1 MSKKPLNIRFKRSD
15 WLIIGVK
22 MVALFN
28 KHVFQNGLDVD
39 GSKFKDY
46 STRGSKWV
54 MIGIKKEFRKEA
66 PKGGYSYAHAKA
78 NKMFRRQDD
87 SIANKTA
94 PVLTGDLRNDFDVQS
109 TSNNGFKFGTLTKGA
124 VVQGLAN
131 KGRKISTS
139 VKAVPDKVAKAVRP
153 LIQKQIEKKL
163 RQGGKRRK
171 THKINIKAGR

>member
-1 MSKKPLNIRFKRSD
+1 MHTILLSS
-15 WLIIGVK
+15 
-22 MVALFN
+22 
-28 KHVFQNGLDVD
+28 
-39 GSKFKDY
+39 
-46 STRGSKWV
+46 
-54 MIGIKKEFRKEA
+54 
-66 PKGGYSYAHAKA
+66 

-87 SIANKTA
+87 SMANKTA
-94 PVLTGDLRNDFDVQS
+94 TVLTGDLLNDFDLQS